1 MERMRYRSTSM
12 VDLMA
17 ELHQRDLLD
26 QARRLANERR
36 APARSRAGRFG
47 LRIFGSRPRKG

>member
-17 ELHQRDLLD
+17 ELHERDLQD

-36 APARSRAGRFG
+36 LPVRTRAGRFG